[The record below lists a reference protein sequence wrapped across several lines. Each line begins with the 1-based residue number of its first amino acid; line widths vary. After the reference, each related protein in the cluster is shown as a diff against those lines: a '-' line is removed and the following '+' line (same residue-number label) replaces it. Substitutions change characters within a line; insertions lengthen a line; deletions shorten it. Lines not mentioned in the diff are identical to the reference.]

1 MNASPTSGLV
11 SNPILSQRERRLAR
25 VGILGT
31 PEPESCAL
39 ARFTAG
45 LARALSAQGVDVRVV
60 GDAASP
66 YASDEPLERADVAIV
81 QHDVRAGT
89 SGADAVVDLLDGLS
103 VPSIVIIRSVP
114 ATATAQQRSDLEAIA
129 ASASRLVVMC
139 DAACLRL
146 HQDYDVD
153 RQKIAMIPHG
163 ATVPAAAR
171 MKRPSRPTLLTWG
184 WLAPGDGVERVIDV
198 MASLKDVPGRPRYL
212 IAGPTHPHVLAV
224 EGETYR
230 EARVEQARS
239 SGVADSVTFDS
250 GYYDGA
256 MLATLLQQSS
266 VVVLPYDCR
275 EKVTS
280 GVLVES
286 IAHGRPVVATAFPHA
301 SELLSSG
308 AGAVVDHDD
317 AAGLAA
323 TLRQI
328 VTQPRLSGAM
338 AAEARRMAPD
348 FAWSTVAGAY
358 LRLAQR
364 LLADDPVRA

>member
-1 MNASPTSGLV
+1 MARFTSGL
-11 SNPILSQRERRLAR
+11 S
-25 VGILGT
+25 
-31 PEPESCAL
+31 
-39 ARFTAG
+39 
-45 LARALSAQGVDVRVV
+45 RALSAQGVDVGVV

-66 YASDEPLERADVAIV
+66 YASDEPLDRADVAIV
-81 QHDVRAGT
+81 QHDLRT
-89 SGADAVVDLLDGLS
+89 TDDVVAILDGLS

-114 ATATAQQRSDLEAIA
+114 KSPTAQERSDLEAIA
-129 ASASRLVVMC
+129 SSASRLVVMS
-139 DAACLRL
+139 DAACRRL

-153 RQKIAMIPHG
+153 RQKIATIPHG
-163 ATVPAAAR
+163 ATVPVAAH
-171 MKRPSRPTLLTWG
+171 MKRPSRPTVLTWG
-184 WLAPGDGVERVIDV
+184 WLAPGDGVERVIEV

-212 IAGPTHPHVLAV
+212 IAGPTHPHTLAV

-230 EARVEQARS
+230 EARMEQAHT
-239 SGVADSVTFDS
+239 SGVADSVSFDPR
-250 GYYDGA
+250 YYDGA

-317 AAGLAA
+317 SAGLAA

-328 VTQPRLSGAM
+328 VTQPRLAGAM
-338 AAEARRMAPD
+338 AAEARRMAPEL
-348 FAWSTVAGAY
+348 AWSTVAGAY

-364 LLADDPVRA
+364 LLADEPVRA